1 MSFDFATVFM
11 DLISIIKSTIEFVL
25 NFING

>member
-1 MSFDFATVFM
+1 MNFDIATLFM
-11 DLISIIKSTIEFVL
+11 DLISIIKSTVEFLL